1 MASVMRP
8 DLIDTT
14 EWNTLDLGSKIGGPH
29 PQRAV
34 KPYLMPTYE
43 YVCKNC
49 GESIEIFQSFSDKP
63 LKKHKECGGDL
74 QKVFHA
80 RGIVFKGGGF
90 YATDSKASTSAKSDS
105 ESSGKKPAKEKTSEK
120 SSEKAGVTSTSG
132 SSSPDSA

>member
-1 MASVMRP
+1 
-8 DLIDTT
+8 
-14 EWNTLDLGSKIGGPH
+14 
-29 PQRAV
+29 
-34 KPYLMPTYE
+34 MPTYE

-63 LKKHKECGGDL
+63 LKKHKACGGDL

-90 YATDSKASTSAKSDS
+90 YATDSKASTSSKSSDS
-105 ESSGKKPAKEKTSEK
+105 ESPVKKPAKEK
-120 SSEKAGVTSTSG
+120 SSEKAAATSASG